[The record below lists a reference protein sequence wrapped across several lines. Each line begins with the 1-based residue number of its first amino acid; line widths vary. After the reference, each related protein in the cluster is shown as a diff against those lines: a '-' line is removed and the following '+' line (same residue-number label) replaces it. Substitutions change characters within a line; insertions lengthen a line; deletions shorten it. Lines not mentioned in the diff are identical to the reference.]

1 MPRRRVSLA
10 DLHRTAVGQGQALM
24 GNVPAP
30 PPPALGG
37 FDTHG
42 ISQHTHPTVADI
54 SECLFFSPG
63 DGRIWLQD
71 QRMILLHS
79 EALGSLRRELID
91 SIGLDKARGL
101 LTRAGYVSGARDARL
116 VRQQWPDAEPT
127 AAAMAGTRLHA
138 LEGVVQVEVVH
149 ARYNAELGDYDGEFI
164 WHNSSEDDE
173 HIAAYGVGGSPAC
186 WMQVGYATGYV
197 STLFGRMIVFREVE
211 CRSSGAAHCRVIGK
225 SAERWDD
232 PEQDLFYLNAQDF
245 VGTPP
250 AALADKLLG
259 KAGRTTYLGVPPGK
273 APASAATH
281 NTQEPAAHTTMVGAS
296 SAFNAACHMLQRVA
310 PTAATVLFTGESGV
324 GKEMF
329 ASMLHRISPRSSQPF
344 VAINCA
350 AIPETLVES
359 ELFGVERGAYTG
371 AGTSRPG
378 RFERAHGG
386 TLFLDEIGT
395 LSLVAQG
402 KLLRALQEGE
412 VERVGGTRTVRVD
425 VRLVAATNVDL
436 RQAVREGSFR
446 EDLFYRL
453 NVFPIHL
460 PPLRERRDDIPLLMS
475 HFLAH
480 YQRKHQRQVPGFSQ
494 AAVKAMFHY
503 PFPGNIR
510 ELQNLIERAVIL
522 ATDGEPIE
530 PHHLFAGGEQSGGG
544 VMSLHLQGNSGGTL
558 HAQGAAGAGAAAVQA
573 PPAGAAAS
581 ARGSADPMPAVAP
594 MVAPLHQ
601 AEEQMLRQ
609 AFQSAGG
616 NVALAARL
624 LGISRA
630 TMAYRV
636 RKFGIGVER

>member
-1 MPRRRVSLA
+1 MPRPRVSLA
-10 DLHRTAVGQGQALM
+10 DLNRSTATGQAGGLL
-24 GNVPAP
+24 AP
-30 PPPALGG
+30 IEPGALGG
-37 FDTHG
+37 FDTVG
-42 ISQHTHPTVADI
+42 VSQHTHPTVADI

-116 VRQQWPDAEPT
+116 VRQQWPNAEPT
-127 AAAMAGTRLHA
+127 AAAIAGTRLHA

-149 ARYNAELGDYDGEFI
+149 ARYDADRGAYEGEFL

-197 STLFGRMIVFREVE
+197 STLFGHMIVFREVD

-225 SAERWDD
+225 SAHLWDD

-250 AALADKLLG
+250 ASLPDGAQG
-259 KAGRTTYLGVPPGK
+259 KARTTYLGVPPGK
-273 APASAATH
+273 TSAAPAGTAA
-281 NTQEPAAHTTMVGAS
+281 EPTAQATMVGAS

-329 ASMLHRISPRSSQPF
+329 ASMLHRISPRKDQPF

-350 AIPETLVES
+350 AIPDTLVES

-425 VRLVAATNVDL
+425 VRVVAATNVDL
-436 RQAVREGSFR
+436 RQAVREGTFR

-460 PPLRERRDDIPLLMS
+460 PPLRDRRDDIPLLMS

-510 ELQNLIERAVIL
+510 ELQNLIERGVIL

-530 PHHLFAGGEQSGGG
+530 PHHLFAGGEQPSSD
-544 VMSLHLQGNSGGTL
+544 VMSLHLNPNSTATL
-558 HAQGAAGAGAAAVQA
+558 HAAGGASQHSTGAGAPQASTSPAQQA
-573 PPAGAAAS
+573 PERNPPPSGA
-581 ARGSADPMPAVAP
+581 PW
-594 MVAPLHQ
+594 VAPLHQ
-601 AEEQMLRQ
+601 AEEQLLRQ
-609 AFQSAGG
+609 ALHSAGG
-616 NVALAARL
+616 NVASAARL

-630 TMAYRV
+630 TMAYRL
-636 RKFGIGVER
+636 RKFGIGVDKG

>member
-10 DLHRTAVGQGQALM
+10 DLHRTAVGQGQALL
-24 GNVPAP
+24 GTVPAEAP
-30 PPPALGG
+30 RALGG

-42 ISQHTHPTVADI
+42 ISQHAHPTVADI

-149 ARYNAELGDYDGEFI
+149 ARYNAELGEYDGEFI

-250 AALADKLLG
+250 ASLADKLLG
-259 KAGRTTYLGVPPGK
+259 KTGRATYLGAPPGK
-273 APASAATH
+273 APATPAAPSAA
-281 NTQEPAAHTTMVGAS
+281 EPAAHATMVGAS

-329 ASMLHRISPRSSQPF
+329 ASMLHRISPRSSQHF

-371 AGTSRPG
+371 AGASRPG

-436 RQAVREGSFR
+436 RQAVREGTFR

-558 HAQGAAGAGAAAVQA
+558 HAQGVVGVGAAAVQVPQTA
-573 PPAGAAAS
+573 AAAS
-581 ARGSADPMPAVAP
+581 TLGGAGLTPASAPV
-594 MVAPLHQ
+594 VAPLHQ

-609 AFQSAGG
+609 ALQSAGG
-616 NVALAARL
+616 NVALAGRL

-636 RKFGIGVER
+636 RKFGIG